1 MSSTPAVLLAIATEL
16 AERAKYEMPKL
27 RESERIQREWYKNG
41 VYYRE
46 TTLDGETY
54 QSQYDFRQ
62 RKSRR
67 MAVVKK

>member
-1 MSSTPAVLLAIATEL
+1 MSSTPSVVLAIATEL
-16 AERAKYEMPKL
+16 ARQAKAGMPDLQDGERVL
-27 RESERIQREWYKNG
+27 REWYKNG

-46 TTLDGETY
+46 TTLDGELF

-67 MAVVKK
+67 MAVIRE